1 MEYKEERDW
10 KNVREY
16 LEKKKVEYS
25 IMEERI
31 DVYVQRRFIA
41 HLRNLQKKPREFKK
55 KQSDFSGAFY
65 NEIMTSVAVWSKAA
79 IGDVD
84 EVFVR

>member
-1 MEYKEERDW
+1 MKQSGTSTIMEYKEERDW

-41 HLRNLQKKPREFKK
+41 HLRNLQKKIN
-55 KQSDFSGAFY
+55 GYA
-65 NEIMTSVAVWSKAA
+65 
-79 IGDVD
+79 
-84 EVFVR
+84 